1 MNGRIIITIS
11 RQFGSGGRNIG
22 RKLAKALDIP
32 FYDQELIDEGAR
44 ESGINP
50 EMVKDLEE
58 TPTNSLL
65 YSIATSS
72 FLGGHFS
79 PTVELPITDR
89 LFLAQSDV
97 IRKFAEKG
105 SCVIVGRAANYI
117 LREDPDVLNIFIHR
131 DQDERINQVSKLYD
145 LTYKKAADMVRK
157 IDKQRGSYY
166 SYYTDR
172 NWGLAE
178 NYDLCLNSGLLG
190 EDNCVALIRDFIE
203 KNRIRV
209 RARKG

>member
-1 MNGRIIITIS
+1 MSDRIIITIS
-11 RQFGSGGRNIG
+11 RQFGSGGHNIG
-22 RKLAKALDIP
+22 KKLAKSLDIP
-32 FYDQELIDEGAR
+32 FYDQELIDEGAK

-65 YSIATSS
+65 YSIATGSL
-72 FLGGHFS
+72 FGGHFS

-97 IRKFAEKG
+97 IRRFAQKG

-117 LREDPDVLNIFIHR
+117 LRDDPDVINVFIHR
-131 DQDERINQVSKLYD
+131 DQDERINQVSKLYN
-145 LTYKKAADMVRK
+145 LSRSKAAETVKK

-178 NYDLCLNSGLLG
+178 NYDICLNSGFLG
-190 EDNCVALIRDFIE
+190 EDSCVAIICDFIE
-203 KNRIRV
+203 KHLTRN
-209 RARKG
+209 KGRQK